1 MAKKK
6 GPGRRGPN
14 LKRQDGYIINQ
25 HGVKITE
32 EEARQL
38 RNIVQKVNRK
48 AAAMEKEFEGQPLFY
63 GSRQLDENRQQL
75 KLMGEEMDIMI
86 RRRSAALQ
94 EFTSKRQFNAY
105 LKNAQRAADRDYL
118 DYRGKLY
125 KRNLMKAIETQYKE
139 FPELTKGL
147 LMRIRMM
154 PQSEFQKMI
163 GTNRAL
169 QIGFVYS
176 LSQRMTQLMAMRESL
191 GIRSPD
197 LDDYDYD
204 F

>member
-14 LKRQDGYIINQ
+14 LKRQDGFIINQ

-94 EFTSKRQFNAY
+94 NFTTKRQFNAY

-125 KRNLMKAIETQYKE
+125 KRNLMAAIETQYKE

-147 LMRIRMM
+147 LMKIRMM
-154 PQSEFQKMI
+154 PQREFQKMI

-197 LDDYDYD
+197 LDDYEYD

>member
-14 LKRQDGYIINQ
+14 LKRQDGFIINQ

-94 EFTSKRQFNAY
+94 NFTTKRQFNAY

-125 KRNLMKAIETQYKE
+125 KRNLMAAIETQYKE

-147 LMRIRMM
+147 LMKIRMM
-154 PQSEFQKMI
+154 PQREFQKMI